1 MEFSGDRA
9 EKLMRAVVSDPEARS
24 AGVMMNDLLAE
35 FHRGYPVTNLRK
47 LLNSPNE
54 RVVVIGAWLA
64 SELGA
69 KGRPLLGDIRALLHH
84 PERKVRFS
92 ALDCVLAW
100 AEPVN
105 GMELASAVTLVEDI
119 DAGVRWKALDF
130 LSRATIEQLQGALSY
145 LKDNVPQSPHIRGLD
160 WLLRGGVPACN
171 DIMIMLQSPDALM
184 RKYAVVG
191 ARKTA
196 TTDPQ
201 PLHYA
206 VSTDDDDVKEFART
220 SLSLL

>member
-9 EKLMRAVVSDPEARS
+9 GKLMRAVASNPEARS

-35 FHRGYPVTNLRK
+35 FHRGYPVTNLRE
-47 LLNSPNE
+47 LLRSPNE
-54 RVVVIGAWLA
+54 RLVIIGAWLA

-84 PERKVRFS
+84 RERKVRFS

-105 GMELASAVTLVEDI
+105 GTELASAVTLVEDT
-119 DAGVRWKALDF
+119 DPGVRWKALDF
-130 LSRATIEQLQGALSY
+130 LSRTTIEQLRGALSY
-145 LKDNVPQSPHIRGLD
+145 IKGNVPQSPHIRGLD
-160 WLLRGGVPACN
+160 WLLSGGASACN
-171 DIMIMLQSPDALM
+171 GIVTMLQSPDALM

-191 ARKTA
+191 ARKAAA
-196 TTDPQ
+196 TDLQ
-201 PLHYA
+201 PLQYA
-206 VSTDDDDVKEFART
+206 ASTDDPDVKEFART